1 MRIENRRSKVEY
13 VVTKEEWAKMVQQ
26 QVSSLYRVIDK
37 EDNIRGRINI
47 PKEISEFKITRPERI
62 APKVQPSEQDM
73 KDAEELL
80 ERQMSKSKQS
90 KQ

>member
-13 VVTKEEWAKMVQQ
+13 VVTKEEWAQMVQQ

-62 APKVQPSEQDM
+62 VPKVQPSEQDM

>member
-13 VVTKEEWAKMVQQ
+13 VVTKEEWAQMVQQ

-47 PKEISEFKITRPERI
+47 PKEISEFKITRPEKI
-62 APKVQPSEQDM
+62 
-73 KDAEELL
+73 
-80 ERQMSKSKQS
+80 KQS

>member
-47 PKEISEFKITRPERI
+47 PKEISEFKITRPEKI
-62 APKVQPSEQDM
+62 
-73 KDAEELL
+73 
-80 ERQMSKSKQS
+80 KQS

>member
-13 VVTKEEWAKMVQQ
+13 VVTKEEWAQMVKQ

-62 APKVQPSEQDM
+62 TTTVVEMPLDVNVTADIK
-73 KDAEELL
+73 LG
-80 ERQMSKSKQS
+80 KQI
-90 KQ
+90 KK

>member
-13 VVTKEEWAKMVQQ
+13 VVTKEEWAQMGHQ

-47 PKEISEFKITRPERI
+47 PKEISEFKIKRPERI
-62 APKVQPSEQDM
+62 TTNVVEMPLDVNVTADIK
-73 KDAEELL
+73 LG
-80 ERQMSKSKQS
+80 KQI
-90 KQ
+90 KK

>member
-1 MRIENRRSKVEY
+1 MRIENRRSNVEY
-13 VVTKEEWAKMVQQ
+13 VVTKEEWAQMVQQ

-47 PKEISEFKITRPERI
+47 PKEISEFKITRPEKI
-62 APKVQPSEQDM
+62 
-73 KDAEELL
+73 
-80 ERQMSKSKQS
+80 KQS

>member
-13 VVTKEEWAKMVQQ
+13 VVTKEEWAQMVQQ

-47 PKEISEFKITRPERI
+47 PKEISEFKIARPERI
-62 APKVQPSEQDM
+62 ATTPDTKFEKV
-73 KDAEELL
+73 
-80 ERQMSKSKQS
+80 KQS

>member
-13 VVTKEEWAKMVQQ
+13 VVTKEEWAQMVHQ

-47 PKEISEFKITRPERI
+47 PKEISEFKIARPERI
-62 APKVQPSEQDM
+62 TTTAVEMPLDVNVTADIK
-73 KDAEELL
+73 LG
-80 ERQMSKSKQS
+80 KQI
-90 KQ
+90 KK